1 MEISWQEFKKFI
13 DSRKCSIQYI
23 EVNKNYLMKA
33 FWGKFE
39 VQCLIPTDPLNQDT
53 AVFLELYES
62 LSNKLMVEQ
71 FSPFAAKTLPNG
83 KKLFKRVHGIQ
94 QECVV
99 GENIFEFTVPY
110 PQTKI
115 TGIEMV
121 GGTACDTVQLLIKD
135 TSTGTYS
142 TIPNYTLNQFG
153 FTVNVAGNYY
163 QHTSEYDAD
172 LYLGM
177 KIYIIYI
184 AQTAGK
190 IGINFILNELK

>member
-1 MEISWQEFKKFI
+1 MDVNWTEFKKFV
-13 DSRKCSIQYI
+13 DARQCSIQYV
-23 EVNKNYLMKA
+23 EVNRNYWMKA
-33 FWGKFE
+33 ISGRFE
-39 VQCLIPTDPLNQDT
+39 IECFIPTDPNNEET
-53 AVFLELYES
+53 AVFLASYQVAA
-62 LSNKLMVEQ
+62 NKQTVEQ
-71 FSPFAAKTLPNG
+71 VSPFAAKTLPNG

-94 QECVV
+94 QECIV
-99 GENIFEFTVPY
+99 GENVFEFTIPY

-121 GGTACDTVQLLIKD
+121 GGTACDTVNLTIKD
-135 TSTGTYS
+135 TATGTYS

-172 LYLGM
+172 LYLNM
-177 KIYIIYI
+177 KIYITYT